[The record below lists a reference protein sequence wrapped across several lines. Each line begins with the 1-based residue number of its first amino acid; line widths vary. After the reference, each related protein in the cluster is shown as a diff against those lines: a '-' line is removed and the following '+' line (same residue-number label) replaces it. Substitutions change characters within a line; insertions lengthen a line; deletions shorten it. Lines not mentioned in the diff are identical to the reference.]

1 MKKKL
6 TRRHKLAIAELAI
19 ALAIGVAFFCPR
31 TFSGAMGG
39 AFDPAEMVQAQV
51 LLQGAGEKAGDDRTI
66 TLTPGQPAYETLVG
80 MLEDKLYFPYYTD
93 STTRD
98 VTLDYWVTILFTQP
112 DGKGVRTYAFS
123 GSRAI
128 DTAGEDTRDRSFQ
141 LSDGLAFQQGV
152 LDFLLE
158 QEYTT
163 GE

>member
-19 ALAIGVAFFCPR
+19 ALAIGLAFFCPR

-39 AFDPAEMVQAQV
+39 SFDPAEMVQAQV
-51 LLQGAGEKAGDDRTI
+51 LLQGTGEKAGDDRTI

-123 GSRAI
+123 GSRTI